1 MLTRAGTSSDW
12 LNLIRAE
19 YKEIPGLNLTKAQIQ
34 RLWGLDPLTCDAL
47 VDRLIA
53 DGFLR
58 RTSSNVY
65 VRVGLGR

>member
-1 MLTRAGTSSDW
+1 
-12 LNLIRAE
+12 
-19 YKEIPGLNLTKAQIQ
+19 LTKAQIQ

-58 RTSSNVY
+58 RTSANVY

>member
-1 MLTRAGTSSDW
+1 MLTSAGTASDW

-34 RLWGLDPLTCDAL
+34 RLWGLDPLTCDVL

-58 RTSSNVY
+58 RTSANVY